1 LPCLLLF
8 AVRGIAERG
17 RVAANAVLALLG
29 RLLTGADLPLA
40 GKACAVLYIT
50 GWVGR
55 VITPVGLLY
64 LGACALTVAK
74 PPCWL
79 V

>member
-1 LPCLLLF
+1 
-8 AVRGIAERG
+8 VRGIAERG